1 TGSGVGSGVC
11 GGPGPGP
18 ARVRGRCWCRSGRCV
33 LPGLGGPG
41 RWLRL
46 RLRRRHPPRRSSS
59 FPPFVCCGAG
69 STRGGVEARSVARVW
84 KSCCSG
90 HRKCFSVFLCGAG
103 SKDPSFLWGDGHVV
117 DACFS
122 TAHQPVFV
130 EFPEFISVA
139 APPLSLDVAAFVLET
154 YCDAVFVE
162 GPQF

>member
-1 TGSGVGSGVC
+1 CLALVDQA
-11 GGPGPGP
+11 GGYGCAYG
-18 ARVRGRCWCRSGRCV
+18 AGTHHGDLHR
-33 LPGLGGPG
+33 
-41 RWLRL
+41 
-46 RLRRRHPPRRSSS
+46 

-90 HRKCFSVFLCGAG
+90 HRKWFSVFLCGSG
-103 SKDPSFLWGDGHVV
+103 SKDPSFLWGAGHVV

-122 TAHQPVFV
+122 TTHQPVFV

-139 APPLSLDVAAFVLET
+139 APPLPLDVAAFVLET

-162 GPQF
+162 GPQFFA